1 METYTPTN
9 LRKNLFDIL
18 NQVAND
24 NIQIEVTLQQHEG
37 PNKGVILISKE
48 RYAELEE
55 LDFLQ
60 RTGVLATVLRRMTNE
75 QPGDFD
81 EHDAY

>member
-1 METYTPTN
+1 METYTPSN
-9 LRKNLFDIL
+9 LRKNLFAL
-18 NQVAND
+18 LSRVANND
-24 NIQIEVTLQQHEG
+24 ENVEITLSQADG

-60 RTGVLATVLRRMTNE
+60 RTGTLDVVMNRIDNE
-75 QPGDFD
+75 QPDDFN
-81 EHDAY
+81 EENAL